1 MSMDY
6 WGNGRRRI
14 ETQKDYEERTRRKGS
29 SFKTCMIFLCLEGLV
44 IGCIVAWGNPDAT
57 NGLRLSLKAV
67 GMLFQI
73 LGR

>member
-29 SFKTCMIFLCLEGLV
+29 SFETCMIFLCLVALV
-44 IGCIVAWGNPDAT
+44 IGCIVTWATLMRRAECVCPLRRWGCC
-57 NGLRLSLKAV
+57 LK
-67 GMLFQI
+67 F
-73 LGR
+73 